1 MLTDRVPAAIC
12 RCGCDEL
19 LIYLRLP
26 PMEGESPATYFRWV
40 PCYPEGWDGCK
51 WYSRQCRRHPTTKKV
66 RAIWKK
72 LPPELSLD

>member
-1 MLTDRVPAAIC
+1 
-12 RCGCDEL
+12 
-19 LIYLRLP
+19 
-26 PMEGESPATYFRWV
+26 MEGESPATYFRWV